1 MSENVEIPS
10 FLVGYQVYQEGRMLI
25 LSRHVTDRRIV
36 ASLSR
41 RKDANSQLIARSR
54 IGVAKSIKKEG
65 C

>member
-10 FLVGYQVYQEGRMLI
+10 FLAGYQVYQEGRMLI
-25 LSRHVTDRRIV
+25 LSFDHPLFWFV

-41 RKDANSQLIARSR
+41 RKDANSQLST
-54 IGVAKSIKKEG
+54 VVLWVWVKSIKKEG

>member
-25 LSRHVTDRRIV
+25 LSVSMSITCPQ

-41 RKDANSQLIARSR
+41 RKDANSQHCCDASIYND
-54 IGVAKSIKKEG
+54 KSIKKEV

>member
-25 LSRHVTDRRIV
+25 LSVRATEV
-36 ASLSR
+36 
-41 RKDANSQLIARSR
+41 
-54 IGVAKSIKKEG
+54 